1 MFVKMSHKFNQNVC
15 SLPLN
20 DMFAGVLD
28 PAEGLP
34 PVDRGA
40 DDIHGG

>member
-1 MFVKMSHKFNQNVC
+1 MTHTFNQNVC
-15 SLPLN
+15 CLPLS
-20 DMFAGVLD
+20 DVFVGVLD

-34 PVDRGA
+34 PVDRGV